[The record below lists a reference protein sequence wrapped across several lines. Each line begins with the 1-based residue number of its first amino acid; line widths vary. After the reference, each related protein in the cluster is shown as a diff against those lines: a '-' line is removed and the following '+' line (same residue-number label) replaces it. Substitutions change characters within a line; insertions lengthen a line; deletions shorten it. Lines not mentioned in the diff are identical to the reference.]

1 MSPTISFRLQTDE
14 QKEYVSNVINEITDR
29 FPDEISIK
37 GDALFKVCTLIKE
50 GIDSILFRETPTS
63 VQYTLDQIK
72 CKFIK
77 YEGTIAGYLCYEN
90 FHKKKSMESIG
101 LIDEIVIQRCK
112 LCIEGKKDS
121 IIKEVEKKLRSKN
134 IKSILDL
141 RDILIN
147 LTRESS
153 LAQIFICKAN
163 LLEENSI
170 FVSIDGIHLRCPLQ
184 NNETMSVLE
193 HCYNQ
198 VNPQDMNPPCRY
210 LIDPHINIKM
220 EPDEDAQEIIR
231 DLTQIEDQSEEKIKT
246 IDAEVIEPEE
256 EIEPKSDEEKKEN
269 K

>member
-1 MSPTISFRLQTDE
+1 MVQLNFKLDTQD
-14 QKEYVSNVINEITDR
+14 QKDYVNDLMNEIADK
-29 FPDEISIK
+29 FPDEVSIK

-50 GIDSILFRETPTS
+50 GLDSISFKEIPAST
-63 VQYTLDQIK
+63 QFTLDQIK

-77 YEGTIAGYLCYEN
+77 YEGDLSGYVCYEQ
-90 FHKKKSMESIG
+90 FHKKKKGEPIG
-101 LIDEIVIQRCK
+101 SVDELVIQRCLSCK
-112 LCIEGKKDS
+112 EGKKDS

-147 LTRESS
+147 LTKESS

-198 VNPQDMNPPCRY
+198 INPQDMNPPCRY
-210 LIDPHINIKM
+210 LIDPHINIKI
-220 EPDEDAQEIIR
+220 EPDEDAQDIIK
-231 DLTQIEDQSEEKIKT
+231 DLTQIEHQPETPIKD

-256 EIEPKSDEEKKEN
+256 DKKNEG
-269 K
+269 

>member
-1 MSPTISFRLQTDE
+1 MVQLNFKLDTQD
-14 QKEYVSNVINEITDR
+14 QKDYINELMNEIADK
-29 FPDEISIK
+29 FPDEVSIK

-50 GIDSILFRETPTS
+50 GLDNITFKEIPSS
-63 VQYTLDQIK
+63 VQFTLDQIK

-77 YEGTIAGYLCYEN
+77 YEGDISGYVCYEL
-90 FHKKKSMESIG
+90 FHKKKKGEPIG
-101 LIDEIVIQRCK
+101 SVDELVIERCR

-121 IIKEVEKKLRSKN
+121 ITKEVERKLRNKN

-170 FVSIDGIHLRCPLQ
+170 FVSIDGIHLRCPLE

-198 VNPQDMNPPCRY
+198 VNPKDMNPPCRY
-210 LIDPHINIKM
+210 LIDPHINIKI
-220 EPDEDAQEIIR
+220 EPDEDAREIIR
-231 DLTQIEDQSEEKIKT
+231 ELTQIEHQ
-246 IDAEVIEPEE
+246 PEE
-256 EIEPKSDEEKKEN
+256 EIKTVDSKVIESEEGE
-269 K
+269 